1 MKDYIY
7 QFYNEGFATTFYIK
21 PTNFINKKLKN
32 KRLKKIILVIYKIL
46 YNYKIK
52 NIKKPFWLFYLLLK

>member
-21 PTNFINKKLKN
+21 PINFLNKKLKN
-32 KRLKKIILVIYKIL
+32 K
-46 YNYKIK
+46 KIK
-52 NIKKPFWLFYLLLK
+52 NFSIYAYKALYTIVMIMVAIIVLIKKLKI

>member
-46 YNYKIK
+46 YTIVMISIGIIVLITKLKI
-52 NIKKPFWLFYLLLK
+52 